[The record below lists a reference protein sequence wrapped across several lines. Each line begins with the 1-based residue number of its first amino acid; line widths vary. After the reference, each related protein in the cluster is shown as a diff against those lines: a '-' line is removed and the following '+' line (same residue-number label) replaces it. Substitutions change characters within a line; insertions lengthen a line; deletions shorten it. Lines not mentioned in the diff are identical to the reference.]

1 MKSFMITIAR
11 NVKSRLLLSVC
22 LAIIGFQ
29 VNAQQP
35 GGGGRTPE
43 ERATMLTEMMKE
55 QLSLTSA
62 QEPKV
67 KAINLKYANKMQ
79 DVRKMTDTAAQRKL
93 TESLNKQKDGE
104 LKTVFTADQ
113 FKNYQK
119 LMAEFKA
126 RRQQGKR

>member
-1 MKSFMITIAR
+1 
-11 NVKSRLLLSVC
+11 